1 MSVGTTGVAAAG
13 VAASDWARALNRG
26 ANPTAAR
33 ATPERTNWRRFG
45 IPLFLHKRGATISRL
60 SR

>member
-1 MSVGTTGVAAAG
+1 VAAG